1 MPDMHHEIHVQASM
15 DKVYSAIA
23 TQEGLRSWWTADSVV
38 ESHKGGTAAF
48 GFFKR
53 ATLFRM
59 RIKELVPNTR
69 VVWTCLGEPEAW
81 QGTELTWDIS
91 QDKDTAVLRF
101 KHGGWKSVSGSFG
114 LCNSTWGML
123 MYRLKDYVEGKNPG
137 PYWKE

>member
-1 MPDMHHEIHVQASM
+1 MPDMHHEIHIQAPVN
-15 DKVYSAIA
+15 KVYCAIA

-38 ESHKGGTAAF
+38 ESREEGSAEF

-59 RIKELVPNTR
+59 RITEMVPNTR
-69 VVWTCLGEPEAW
+69 VVWKCLGETDEW
-81 QGTELTWDIS
+81 KGTELTWDLS
-91 QDKDTAVLRF
+91 KNEDGTALRF
-101 KHGGWKSVSGSFG
+101 KHGGWKSVGGHFG

-123 MYRLKDYVEGKNPG
+123 MYRLKDYAEGGNPG